1 MEHRSGRSSETLQLT
16 TDCVCDREISTLRI
30 QRAIKKSEAF
40 FRPLV
45 VRISL
50 DQERCKA
57 SPVISSINES
67 NRGVKAVAGELSSP
81 PANISAGALHEVVD
95 IDRHRQTG
103 AGAGTQEG
111 RGCEAGV
118 SSRAIIAPQEHKVGD
133 SMQPR
138 QMNRN
143 NLSRISIPHRWHH
156 PRAPSEVLFSPL
168 SKEGATVSDGKCQ

>member
-1 MEHRSGRSSETLQLT
+1 MW
-16 TDCVCDREISTLRI
+16 
-30 QRAIKKSEAF
+30 QRNLNSPDTMGHKKSEAF

-81 PANISAGALHEVVD
+81 PANISAGTLHEVVD
-95 IDRHRQTG
+95 IDRRRQTG

-118 SSRAIIAPQEHKVGD
+118 SSGAIIAPQEHKVGD
-133 SMQPR
+133 SRQPR

-143 NLSRISIPHRWHH
+143 NLSSNLH
-156 PRAPSEVLFSPL
+156 SSPL
-168 SKEGATVSDGKCQ
+168 ASPQSTQRGAFLSPQ